1 MSGKEDE
8 GLIPR
13 HGGYRSPKTFQ
24 LAEVIYDVTVRFRE
38 LFLDPRSRTVDQM
51 VQAARSGRQNIA
63 EGSMDSATSKKMELK
78 LTAVARGS
86 LEELRLDYEDYLRQR
101 GLPLWGPEH
110 PALVRFKALRCGSL
124 AVFREWIGAE
134 VKIARLERHGKHGQA
149 RTNTDK
155 DTDGDAEG
163 TAINAERTAKRRK
176 EKCHE
181 EKSPEDNRSPELP
194 QDPAHRVSDNP
205 CPSVNPSV
213 FAANGALSLLNLCLY
228 LLNRQL
234 QAQAKTFEEEGGFTE
249 RLYQKRVQSR
259 REKRE

>member
-13 HGGYRSPKTFQ
+13 HGGYRSLKTFQ
-24 LAEVIYDVTVRFRE
+24 LAEVIYDVTVRFCE
-38 LFLDPRSRTVDQM
+38 LYLDPRSRTVDQM

-110 PALVRFKALRCGSL
+110 PALVRFKAMRCGSL
-124 AVFREWIGAE
+124 AVFREWIGEE
-134 VKIARLERHGKHGQA
+134 VKLERHGRHGQA

-155 DTDGDAEG
+155 GTDGDAEG
-163 TAINAERTAKRRK
+163 TTKREE
-176 EKCHE
+176 EKNHE
-181 EKSPEDNRSPELP
+181 EKHLNKRPHEKDRSPELP
-194 QDPAHRVSDNP
+194 QDPAHRVTDSP
-205 CPSVNPSV
+205 CPSVCPSV

-234 QAQAKTFEEEGGFTE
+234 QSQAKNFEEEGGFTE
-249 RLYQKRVQSR
+249 RLYQKRVQAR

>member
-1 MSGKEDE
+1 MSGKEDD

-13 HGGYRSPKTFQ
+13 HGGYRNLKTFQ
-24 LAEVIYDVTVRFRE
+24 LAEVIYDVTMRFCE

-63 EGSMDSATSKKMELK
+63 EGSMDSATSKKMALK

-86 LEELRLDYEDYLRQR
+86 LEELRLDYEDDLRQR
-101 GLPLWGPEH
+101 GLPIWGPDH
-110 PALVRFKALRCGSL
+110 PALARFKALRCGSL

-134 VKIARLERHGKHGQA
+134 VKLEQHGRHGQA

-155 DTDGDAEG
+155 DTDGDDEGTTINAEG
-163 TAINAERTAKRRK
+163 TARRGK
-176 EKCHE
+176 AKCHE
-181 EKSPEDNRSPELP
+181 ENPHKDHRDPESP
-194 QDPAHRVSDNP
+194 QDPARRVRESP
-205 CPSVNPSV
+205 CSSVSPSV

-234 QAQAKTFEEEGGFTE
+234 QAQAKTFVEEGGFTE
-249 RLYQKRVQSR
+249 RLYQKRIQAR
-259 REKRE
+259 REKME

>member
-1 MSGKEDE
+1 MGGKEDD

-13 HGGYRSPKTFQ
+13 HGGYRNLKTFQ
-24 LAEVIYDVTVRFRE
+24 LAEVIYDVTVRFCE

-101 GLPLWGPEH
+101 GLPIWGPDH
-110 PALVRFKALRCGSL
+110 PALARFKALRCGSL

-134 VKIARLERHGKHGQA
+134 VRMARLEEHGGHGHA
-149 RTNTDK
+149 RTDTDK
-155 DTDGDAEG
+155 DTDGDDERTTINAEG
-163 TAINAERTAKRRK
+163 TAKRGK
-176 EKCHE
+176 AKCHE
-181 EKSPEDNRSPELP
+181 ENPHKDHRRPKLP
-194 QDPAHRVSDNP
+194 INPAHKVRESPCSSVS
-205 CPSVNPSV
+205 PSVI
-213 FAANGALSLLNLCLY
+213 AANGALSLLNLCIY

-234 QAQAKTFEEEGGFTE
+234 QSQAKTFEEEGGFTE
-249 RLYQKRVQSR
+249 RLYQKRVQAR
-259 REKRE
+259 RRKME